1 VPICFVEDLT
11 GRLIKKNMKSMNNT
25 VNKIVGSVSAFLK
38 DVREENVEAIEQLID
53 QAQPTDE
60 DEDEDEENEF
70 ENLRDSL
77 LGIIEGLPGL
87 PQLPGGVLEIAT
99 NIAAAFSF
107 ENISM
112 DLFGCDLKPNCP
124 ISDFYTLQEGAGAA
138 EDAQLPRP
146 AEVSK
151 RVLENPGP
159 GIVPAPI
166 IRFAAP
172 ERGTPNLPP
181 PPPGAPPDGGY
192 KKNQFFPPSLYDNS
206 ITDALDIF

>member
-1 VPICFVEDLT
+1 
-11 GRLIKKNMKSMNNT
+11 M
-25 VNKIVGSVSAFLK
+25 
-38 DVREENVEAIEQLID
+38 
-53 QAQPTDE
+53 
-60 DEDEDEENEF
+60 
-70 ENLRDSL
+70 

-151 RVLENPGP
+151 RVLENIGP

-166 IRFAAP
+166 TRFAAP

-181 PPPGAPPDGGY
+181 PPVDGY
-192 KKNQFFPPSLYDNS
+192 KKNQFFPSDLYDNS
-206 ITDALDIF
+206 ITAALDIF